1 MINLDIFRDIIETC
15 QNQIILNVIGMTYK
29 NKLVAITDDFYNF
42 HTASDETTF
51 PVNCF
56 HILAIKLKTCING
69 PFKIQLVQL
78 NK

>member
-1 MINLDIFRDIIETC
+1 
-15 QNQIILNVIGMTYK
+15 MTYK